1 MTLVELEM
9 TGTGGVCI
17 GGTWQPYQEAPIGA
31 LKFGGGF
38 RMSPEDPR
46 RGRSIIHEYD
56 PALIENPLT

>member
-1 MTLVELEM
+1 V
-9 TGTGGVCI
+9 GCCI
-17 GGTWQPYQEAPIGA
+17 GSTWQPYQEAPIGA

-56 PALIENPLT
+56 AALIENPLA